1 MRMAPLLP
9 EVVVTNLHR
18 RYTGVSA
25 TVQALVPWQR
35 QQQELVV
42 WDWGQLGLG
51 GEIGFLSLL
60 RWGWSRPRRGRWRIW
75 HARRDIEI
83 LIGLL
88 LRSLLRQPWRVVFTS
103 AAPKTPGWWLLQLI
117 RRCDAVIAT
126 SPRSAAFLERCDA
139 VIFHG
144 VDCDQFRPA
153 ADRQALLPDVG
164 LAGQQVIA
172 SFGRIRPSK
181 GTDLFVDALLTLL
194 PHFPGW
200 VGVITGLCQQ
210 HELPYLE
217 AMQQKIAAAGLQH
230 RIFFVGD
237 LEPADIRSWY
247 QRTSICVAASRREG
261 FGLTPLEA
269 MASGCV
275 PVTSQA
281 GAWPWIIRPEF
292 GVMTETGELESLIS
306 ALQSLMVD
314 PIRVASMAGEARS
327 VVSDK
332 YSVDREALLINA
344 LYANI
349 ATRGAS
355 R

>member
-1 MRMAPLLP
+1 VLAVLAD
-9 EVVVTNLHR
+9 VVVTNLHR
-18 RYTGVSA
+18 RFTGVSA

-51 GEIGFLSLL
+51 GETGFWSLL

-103 AAPKTPGWWLLQLI
+103 AAPKRPGWWFRQLI

-126 SPRSAAFLERCDA
+126 SPRSAEFLDRCDA

-144 VDCDQFRPA
+144 VDCAQFHPP
-153 ADRQALLPDVG
+153 ADREALLAEVG
-164 LAGQQVIA
+164 LAGKQVIA

-181 GTDLFVDALLTLL
+181 GTDLFVEALIQLL
-194 PHFPGW
+194 PGHSSW
-200 VGVITGLCQQ
+200 VGVVTGLCQRRHQ
-210 HELPYLE
+210 PFLDSL
-217 AMQQKIAAAGLQH
+217 KKRIVAAGLEQ
-230 RIFFVGD
+230 RIWFVGD
-237 LEPADIRSWY
+237 LESTEIRRWY
-247 QRTSICVAASRREG
+247 QRTSICVAASRSEG

-275 PVTSQA
+275 PVTSTA
-281 GAWPWIIRPEF
+281 GVWPWIIHHDF
-292 GVMTETGELESLIS
+292 GCAIDMGQQAALFACLDALMGDAVRLDQMAS
-306 ALQSLMVD
+306 AAKSKAVAAHSIEHEADCIHQLYNQLMH
-314 PIRVASMAGEARS
+314 
-327 VVSDK
+327 SD
-332 YSVDREALLINA
+332 
-344 LYANI
+344 
-349 ATRGAS
+349 
-355 R
+355 

>member
-51 GEIGFLSLL
+51 GEIGFWSLL

-75 HARRDIEI
+75 HARRDVEI

-103 AAPKTPGWWLLQLI
+103 AAPKRPGWWLRQLI

-144 VDCDQFRPA
+144 VDCDQFHPA
-153 ADRQALLPDVG
+153 ADRQDLLANVG

-181 GTDLFVDALLTLL
+181 GTDLFVDALLMVL
-194 PHFPGW
+194 PRFPDW
-200 VGVITGLCQQ
+200 TAVITGLCQAK
-210 HELPYLE
+210 HSSYLGV
-217 AMQQKIAAAGLQH
+217 MRSRIASAGLES
-230 RIFFVGD
+230 RFRFVGD
-237 LEPADIRSWY
+237 LQPDAIRRWY
-247 QRTSICVAASRREG
+247 QCSRICVAASRCEG

-275 PVTSQA
+275 PVTSEA
-281 GAWPWIIRPEF
+281 GAWPWIIQPNF
-292 GVMTETGELESLIS
+292 GAMFQTGSATSL
-306 ALQSLMVD
+306 ADQLASLMAD
-314 PIRVASMAGEARS
+314 MPKLDDLAFAARDFACQHHSIQGEASRLNQI
-327 VVSDK
+327 
-332 YSVDREALLINA
+332 YSKL
-344 LYANI
+344 
-349 ATRGAS
+349 ATNS
-355 R
+355 L

>member
-1 MRMAPLLP
+1 MLAD
-9 EVVVTNLHR
+9 VVVTNLHR
-18 RYTGVSA
+18 RFTGVSA

-35 QQQELVV
+35 HQQELVV

-51 GEIGFLSLL
+51 GEIGFWSLL

-103 AAPKTPGWWLLQLI
+103 AAPKTPGWWLRQLI
-117 RRCDAVIAT
+117 RRCDVVIAT

-144 VDCDQFRPA
+144 VDCDLFRPA
-153 ADRQALLPDVG
+153 ADRQALLADVG

-194 PHFPGW
+194 PHFPDW

-217 AMQQKIAAAGLQH
+217 AMQQRIAAAGLQQ
-230 RIFFVGD
+230 RIHFVGD
-237 LEPADIRSWY
+237 LGTADIRSWY
-247 QRTSICVAASRREG
+247 QRASICVAASHREG

-275 PVTSQA
+275 PITSQA
-281 GAWPWIIRPEF
+281 GAWPWIIRSEF
-292 GVMTETGELESLIS
+292 GLRTESGELESLIS
-306 ALQSLMVD
+306 AIQSLMMD
-314 PIRVASMAGEARS
+314 PVRVAAMAVQARS
-327 VVSDK
+327 VARNE
-332 YSVDREALLINA
+332 YSVDREAALVNS
-344 LYANI
+344 LYAKI
-349 ATRGAS
+349 ASNGAC